1 MPMQQRPLQP
11 LMTHCPMCHSLYSK
25 EDTKLIKEDDK
36 VKLYHSTCR
45 TCKHGLFAYEIDAT
59 GGMSSL
65 GLVTDAI
72 DDDAYR
78 LQQYQVVSAEECIEA
93 HKLIFEQ
100 SRDICSRLLDISGKL
115 A

>member
-1 MPMQQRPLQP
+1 MQPSPIQP
-11 LMTHCPMCHSLYSK
+11 LMTHCPMCHSLYSAS
-25 EDTKLIKEDDK
+25 DIKLIKQDAR

-45 TCKHGLFAYEIDAT
+45 TCKHGLFAYEIEAT

-72 DDDAYR
+72 NDDAYR
-78 LQQYQVVSAEECIEA
+78 LQQFQVVSAEECIEV

-100 SRDICSRLLDISGKL
+100 SRDLCSRLLDISGKL